1 MLPRPEC
8 FLKRRNRAK
17 QTPAA
22 KRYSAGKPFDACLS
36 LKCHDINACLSLQCH
51 DMFFANL
58 DLLFVSSSQQH
69 SCPLTQQITCTY
81 VLNND
86 TSMHAPSA
94 MSSRVYR
101 QCRLCEWQRDN
112 EAHFRNADMLF
123 NQAARLLT
131 AGLKMTTKN
140 G

>member
-94 MSSRVYR
+94 MSSRAKSGGVLPANA
-101 QCRLCEWQRDN
+101 CR
-112 EAHFRNADMLF
+112 
-123 NQAARLLT
+123 T
-131 AGLKMTTKN
+131 VV
-140 G
+140 